1 MNPPV
6 APINPA
12 PNDETIQD
20 RPSGPSISI
29 QALLKELLVGEG
41 NNIQIGSWI
50 WTRSRGRKEGG
61 KREERGRKEGG
72 KREEELIINSMIFE
86 SVTNQQPRW
95 RRRCLEFR

>member
-1 MNPPV
+1 MQILMNPPV

-61 KREERGRKEGG
+61 KREE
-72 KREEELIINSMIFE
+72 ELIINSMIFE